1 MKKLITLF
9 TVLIN
14 TQQTFA
20 QPMNTTNEALITQ
33 FYTAFAQRNAEVM
46 ASCYTNDV
54 VFTDP
59 AFGVLTGDSAK
70 SMWRMLCASEKA
82 QLQVTFDCVTANDS
96 TGSANWTAN
105 YLFSKTGRKVT
116 NHVSARFEFKN
127 GKISKHTDSFNFWK
141 WSRQALGFAGYVL
154 GWTNFL
160 KTKVSQGANA
170 SLADFTKNTKQ

>member
-59 AFGVLTGDSAK
+59 AFGV
-70 SMWRMLCASEKA
+70 
-82 QLQVTFDCVTANDS
+82 
-96 TGSANWTAN
+96 
-105 YLFSKTGRKVT
+105 
-116 NHVSARFEFKN
+116 
-127 GKISKHTDSFNFWK
+127 
-141 WSRQALGFAGYVL
+141 
-154 GWTNFL
+154 
-160 KTKVSQGANA
+160 
-170 SLADFTKNTKQ
+170 